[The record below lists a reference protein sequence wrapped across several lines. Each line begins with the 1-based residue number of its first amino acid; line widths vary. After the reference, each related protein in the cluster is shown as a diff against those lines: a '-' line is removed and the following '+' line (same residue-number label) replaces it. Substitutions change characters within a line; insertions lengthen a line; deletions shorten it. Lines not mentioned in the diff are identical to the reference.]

1 MNPFAIRVIKE
12 DDQDHYVVTV
22 GNYLASDTK
31 FSTYEEAERLISKLD
46 DETWL
51 LIGSLISAMI
61 DNLPKLKQEIE
72 KLESEDWTINKEE
85 L

>member
-1 MNPFAIRVIKE
+1 MNPFAIRVINE
-12 DDQDHYVVTV
+12 DDQDYYVVTV
-22 GNYLASDTK
+22 GNYLANDTK

-61 DNLPKLKQEIE
+61 DNLPRLKEEIE
-72 KLESEDWTINKEE
+72 KVETEDWNINKEE